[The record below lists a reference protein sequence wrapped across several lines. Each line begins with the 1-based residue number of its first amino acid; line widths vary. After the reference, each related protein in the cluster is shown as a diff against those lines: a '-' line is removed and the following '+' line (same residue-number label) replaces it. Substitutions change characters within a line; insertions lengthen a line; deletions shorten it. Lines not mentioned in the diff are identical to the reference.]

1 MHPST
6 LAFQQY
12 SCTAG
17 WLRLRPHPSPRPSVG
32 RGPASG
38 AGGGAASQWY
48 SKIAEKTRAHAENAE
63 RALRTTASGARRTC
77 GEHAANTRQKTP
89 KMLNAPNAPDM
100 QNVSHRK
107 HAANTM
113 RTHGEHAARAQ
124 QVEHAEH
131 VERAERDKNAAPGER
146 RARGVHMVTWRA
158 HGEHT
163 ANTRQQ
169 R

>member
-1 MHPST
+1 MQ
-6 LAFQQY
+6 A
-12 SCTAG
+12 
-17 WLRLRPHPSPRPSVG
+17 
-32 RGPASG
+32 RGVDINEEAQS
-38 AGGGAASQWY
+38 
-48 SKIAEKTRAHAENAE
+48 SKLKKYF
-63 RALRTTASGARRTC
+63 GARRTC
-77 GEHAANTRQKTP
+77 GEHAANTRQNTP
-89 KMLNAPNAPDM
+89 KMSNAPNAPDM
-100 QNVSHRK
+100 PNVSHRK
-107 HAANTM
+107 HAASTG